1 MAQKIAI
8 IDLGTS
14 STKLL
19 IFEVRKNGEIN
30 NRHRERIESH
40 LGKGMEGNGGK
51 IFNKNIENNL
61 AVIRSLIEKSRDFKA
76 EKIKIVSTE
85 VLRKAKNAEVVVQKI
100 AEAVGI
106 KPIIV
111 SQVREAQL
119 FWKGATA
126 DFPENMEIA
135 AIDVGGGSVEFMWGT
150 RDRLAGHKLAKTG
163 AFYLKEILGIGD
175 KFSEDNVRE
184 IENLIRQELD
194 DVDIKF
200 SPETPYIHG
209 TSAVIDFYRE
219 ARVPLEPYPHSRS
232 HPYMLDL
239 KHTREFYERSQK
251 MTTAERIKLNPSL
264 PGFAEAA
271 VFGLANVLLFA
282 EKTGLAY
289 ELPSNNNITHG
300 IVRAM
305 IEGEDL

>member
-1 MAQKIAI
+1 MAKRFAI

-14 STKLL
+14 SAKLL
-19 IFEVRKNGEIN
+19 IFEARQNGEIEN
-30 NRHRERIESH
+30 LHRERIESH
-40 LGKGMEGNGGK
+40 LGKGMEGNDSK
-51 IFNKNIENNL
+51 ILDANIEDNV
-61 AVIRSLIEKSRDFKA
+61 AVLRTLVEKSKNFKA

-85 VLRKAKNAEVVVQKI
+85 VLRKAKNAEVVVKKI

-111 SQVREAQL
+111 SQEREAEL

-126 DFPENMEIA
+126 DFPKNMEIA

-150 RDRLAGHKLAKTG
+150 KEKLAGHKLAKTG

-175 KFSEDNVRE
+175 KFSEENIRDL
-184 IENLIRQELD
+184 ENLIRQELD
-194 DVDIKF
+194 DANIEF

-209 TSAVIDFYRE
+209 TSAVINFYRE
-219 ARVPLEPYPHSRS
+219 AKVPLEPYPHSRS
-232 HPYMLDL
+232 HPYKLDL
-239 KHTREFYERSQK
+239 KHTREFYVRSQK

-264 PGFAEAA
+264 PGFAEVA
-271 VFGLANVLLFA
+271 VIGLANVLLFA

-300 IVRAM
+300 IVRAL
-305 IEGEDL
+305 IENEEV